1 MIKFDKIEKYK
12 DCIVIL
18 LLYLVRKPN
27 NFPNSA
33 SKKNSNGIGMTFSF
47 NSEGNY
53 NHQLEVEVAT
63 VNS

>member
-1 MIKFDKIEKYK
+1 MIIFDKIEKYK

-33 SKKNSNGIGMTFSF
+33 SKENANGTCMTFSL